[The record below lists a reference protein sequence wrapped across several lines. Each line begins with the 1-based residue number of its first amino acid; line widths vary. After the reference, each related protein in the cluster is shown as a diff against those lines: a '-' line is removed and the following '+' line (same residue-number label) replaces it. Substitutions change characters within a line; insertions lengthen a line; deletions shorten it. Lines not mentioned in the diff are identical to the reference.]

1 MGIDVILKEGRMS
14 EMSEKQPRGT
24 ASLALLQLLKR
35 HTDENH
41 TLSQSK
47 IKEILYSEYEM
58 NVDRKTIRRNL
69 LRLMEYGFPIQF
81 KGKDIP
87 EDEMIMTNWY
97 YDHAFTKGELWLLI
111 DNIMFTAALPKKYR
125 KDLIAKLER
134 LSSKYFSFE
143 MPRIDMEINDRVQNN
158 DIIMTYENI
167 GYAIAN
173 GKQLSFF
180 YCDYKADGK
189 LYPRTHTD
197 GSKKQYIVNPYQLFS
212 MNEHPYLIC
221 NLPKYD
227 I

>member
-97 YDHAFTKGELWLLI
+97 YDHAFTKGELRLLI
-111 DNIMFTAALPKKYR
+111 DNIMFTAALQK
-125 KDLIAKLER
+125 
-134 LSSKYFSFE
+134 
-143 MPRIDMEINDRVQNN
+143 N
-158 DIIMTYENI
+158 T
-167 GYAIAN
+167 
-173 GKQLSFF
+173 GK
-180 YCDYKADGK
+180 
-189 LYPRTHTD
+189 
-197 GSKKQYIVNPYQLFS
+197 I
-212 MNEHPYLIC
+212 
-221 NLPKYD
+221 
-227 I
+227 